1 MVKWF
6 EKKPAYCGG
15 LVFFMTKKRYH
26 VLKKKVIFSK
36 GPIRL
41 VDCDVHTPRGK
52 VLSRQIL
59 EHPGCVVIIPK
70 TKSGKYAL
78 VRQYRFP
85 IGKYLW
91 EFPAGG
97 REPQESFAAAAK
109 RELMEEIGMKPR
121 RIKKLLEFYP
131 TPGVSGEKM
140 HLYLAWDLLPKEA
153 EKDEDE
159 EFEVG
164 HFTLKELRRMI
175 LDGRIVDGKTVVGF
189 YCVSKTTKM

>member
-1 MVKWF
+1 MA
-6 EKKPAYCGG
+6 KKQYR
-15 LVFFMTKKRYH
+15 V
-26 VLKKKVIFSK
+26 VKKKVIFSK
-36 GPIRL
+36 GPIHL
-41 VDCDVHTPRGK
+41 VDCDIHTPRGK

-59 EHPGCVVIIPK
+59 EHPGCVVIIPR
-70 TKSGKYAL
+70 TKSGKYVL

-85 IGKYLW
+85 LGKHLW

-97 REPQESFAAAAK
+97 KEPNESFAAAAK

-121 RIKKLLEFYP
+121 QLKKLLDFYP

-140 HLYLAWDLLPKEA
+140 HLYLAWDLLPKIA

-159 EFEVG
+159 EFEIG
-164 HFTLKELRRMI
+164 HFTLGEIRRMI
-175 LDGRIVDGKTVVGF
+175 ARRRIVDGKTFIGF